1 MESLELFMTGNSQE
15 RVALVTGCGK
25 HLGIGAAIARALGR
39 DGKIIVASDVAPS
52 GAPNLNEQPG
62 DMAADWR
69 GLPGLVDELAA
80 ANVTCAA
87 VMGDVS
93 SEDDARR
100 MVEFALDT
108 FGRLDIL
115 VNNAAAPQS
124 REFNDIE
131 NVPLDAWQ
139 HVLDVNLTG
148 TFLMCRAAV
157 RPMRAQ
163 GWGRIINISS
173 IAGRSGSARQGA
185 YTASKHGIIGFT
197 RSLSRDVARDGI
209 TVNAI
214 CPGGTYTSR
223 VFSSARRS
231 ADDIE
236 AELKRRAESIPVGR
250 LGTADDVANVA
261 LFFASESSG
270 YITGQ
275 AQSVDGGVY
284 QG

>member
-1 MESLELFMTGNSQE
+1 MTDNSSD
-15 RVALVTGCGK
+15 RVALITGCGK
-25 HLGIGAAIARALGR
+25 HLGIGAAIARALGG
-39 DGKIIVASDVAPS
+39 DGKAVVVCDVAPS
-52 GAPNLNEQPG
+52 GAPNLNQQPG
-62 DMAADWR
+62 DMAESWE
-69 GLPGLVDELAA
+69 GLPGLVGELTGAG
-80 ANVTCAA
+80 VRCAS
-87 VMGDVS
+87 VLGDVS
-93 SEDDARR
+93 REDDAKR

-157 RPMRAQ
+157 GPMRAR

-173 IAGRSGSARQGA
+173 IAGRVGSAKQGA
-185 YTASKHGIIGFT
+185 YSASKHGIIGFT

-209 TVNAI
+209 TVNAV

-231 ADDIE
+231 ADDIDT
-236 AELKRRAESIPVGR
+236 ELQRRAAAIPVGR
-250 LGTADDVANVA
+250 LGTAEDVASA
-261 LFFASESSG
+261 ARYFAAESSG
-270 YITGQ
+270 YVTGQ

>member
-1 MESLELFMTGNSQE
+1 MADNSTE
-15 RVALVTGCGK
+15 RVALITGCGK
-25 HLGIGAAIARALGR
+25 HLGIGAAIARALGA
-39 DGKIIVASDVAPS
+39 DGKAVVVSDVAPS
-52 GAPNLNEQPG
+52 GAPNLNQQPG
-62 DMAADWR
+62 DMAAGWG
-69 GLPGLVDELAA
+69 GLSGLAGELTAA
-80 ANVTCAA
+80 GVRCET
-87 VMGDVS
+87 VLGDVS
-93 SEDDARR
+93 REEDARR
-100 MVEFALDT
+100 MVEFTVSA

-124 REFNDIE
+124 REFNDVQD
-131 NVPLDAWQ
+131 VPLDAWQ

-157 RPMRAQ
+157 GPMRAR

-231 ADDIE
+231 ADDID
-236 AELKRRAESIPVGR
+236 AELERRAAAIPVGR
-250 LGTADDVANVA
+250 LGTAEDVANAA

-270 YITGQ
+270 YVTGQ

>member
-1 MESLELFMTGNSQE
+1 MADNSHE

-25 HLGIGAAIARALGR
+25 HLGIGAAIARALGG
-39 DGKIIVASDVAPS
+39 DGKVVVVSDVAPS
-52 GAPNLNEQPG
+52 GAPNLNQQPG
-62 DMAADWR
+62 DMAANWG
-69 GLPGLVDELAA
+69 GLPGLVGELTAA
-80 ANVTCAA
+80 GVRCDS

-93 SEDDARR
+93 REEDARR
-100 MVEFALDT
+100 MVEFTLGT

-115 VNNAAAPQS
+115 VNNAAAPQA

-131 NVPLDAWQ
+131 DVPLDAWR

-157 RPMRAQ
+157 HPMRAQ

-173 IAGRSGSARQGA
+173 IAGRSGSAKQGA

-231 ADDIE
+231 ADDID
-236 AELKRRAESIPVGR
+236 AELNRRAGAIPVGR
-250 LGTADDVANVA
+250 LGTAEDVANAA

>member
-1 MESLELFMTGNSQE
+1 MANNSPQ
-15 RVALVTGCGK
+15 RVALITGCGK
-25 HLGIGAAIARALGR
+25 HLGIGAAIARALGA
-39 DGKIIVASDVAPS
+39 DGTAVVVSDVAAS
-52 GAPNLNEQPG
+52 GAANLNQQPG
-62 DMAADWR
+62 DMAASWG
-69 GLPGLVDELAA
+69 GLPGLVGELTAA
-80 ANVTCAA
+80 GVRCAS
-87 VMGDVS
+87 VLGDVS
-93 SEDDARR
+93 REEDARR
-100 MVEFALDT
+100 MVDFVTGA

-131 NVPLDAWQ
+131 DVPLDAWQ

-157 RPMRAQ
+157 RPMRAA

-231 ADDIE
+231 ASDID
-236 AELKRRAESIPVGR
+236 AELRRRAEAVPVGR
-250 LGTADDVANVA
+250 LGTAEDVANAA

-270 YITGQ
+270 YVTGQ

>member
-1 MESLELFMTGNSQE
+1 MDDNSPE
-15 RVALVTGCGK
+15 RVALITGCGK
-25 HLGIGAAIARALGR
+25 HLGIGPAIARALGG
-39 DGKIIVASDVAPS
+39 DGKAVVVADVAPA
-52 GAPNLNEQPG
+52 GAPNLNQQPG
-62 DMAADWR
+62 DMAAGWG
-69 GLPGLVDELAA
+69 GLPGVVDELTAA
-80 ANVTCAA
+80 GVRCAA
-87 VMGDVS
+87 VLGDVS
-93 SEDDARR
+93 REDDARA
-100 MVEFALDT
+100 MVDFAVKT

-115 VNNAAAPQS
+115 VNNAAAPQA

-131 NVPLDAWQ
+131 DVPLDAWQ

-157 RPMRAQ
+157 GPMRAQ

-173 IAGRSGSARQGA
+173 IAGRTGSARQGA
-185 YTASKHGIIGFT
+185 YTASKHGVIGFT

-231 ADDIE
+231 SGDIE
-236 AELKRRAESIPVGR
+236 AELQRRADAIPVGR
-250 LGTADDVANVA
+250 LGTAEDVANAA
-261 LFFASESSG
+261 LYFASESSG
-270 YITGQ
+270 YVTGQ